1 MKKVKRILALCAAG
15 IAAVSMCACT
25 AYTGRSG
32 TAIEAT
38 SDLEETIDL
47 GPDQS
52 GVDFSGYR
60 VGVSLAD
67 CTKNTY
73 NSAYVQ
79 ALNESMA
86 AYDVDTTVF
95 DAFGDEG
102 QQAAQIN
109 TLISM
114 NVDMIILWPVNS
126 DTAVTWAKSIH
137 DAGIPV
143 LMANTNI
150 SSDGVQYVEGF
161 VGPSGVDEAYQTAEQ
176 MLEDLEGQGNI
187 VAFFAQNNYSPVIER
202 QRGLKKALSGTSV
215 ELIEEFNN
223 CPQRSMAKS
232 YMEECLK
239 EHSIGEIDA
248 VFCYDDDIA
257 LGVFDAMEE
266 QDRSGEMKVYVSASG
281 NYDII
286 SYIEDGMVAA
296 SAIQSPVVDAKTM
309 VNYALDL
316 LQGNELPSFNIY
328 ITTPIVTSENVDSLN
343 LTAWGS

>member
-1 MKKVKRILALCAAG
+1 MKKFRRISALCAAVF
-15 IAAVSMCACT
+15 AAVSMCACT
-25 AYTGRSG
+25 ASQGRSG
-32 TAIEAT
+32 MAIEAT
-38 SDLEETIDL
+38 SDQGETIDV
-47 GPDQS
+47 GPDHT
-52 GVDFSGYR
+52 GTDFSDYR

-79 ALNESMA
+79 ALNEAMA
-86 AYDVDTTVF
+86 EYDVNTTVF

-114 NVDMIILWPVNS
+114 NVDLLILWPVNS
-126 DTAVTWAKSIH
+126 DTAVSWAKSVSE
-137 DAGIPV
+137 AGIPV

-150 SSDGVQYVEGF
+150 SSEGEQYVEGF
-161 VGPSGVDEAYQTAEQ
+161 VGPSGEDEAYRTAEQ
-176 MLEDLEGQGNI
+176 MLEDLEGKGNI
-187 VAFFAQNNYSPVIER
+187 AAFFAQDNYAPVIER
-202 QRGLKKALSGTSV
+202 QKGLSRALAGTEV
-215 ELIEEFNN
+215 NLIEEYDN
-223 CPQRSMAKS
+223 CAQRALAKS
-232 YMEECLK
+232 YMEECLR
-239 EHSIGEIDA
+239 EYSIGEIDA

-257 LGVFDAMEE
+257 LGVFDAMED
-266 QDRSGEMKVYVSASG
+266 QNRTGEMKVYVSASG

-286 SYIEDGMVAA
+286 SYIEEGMVAA

-316 LQGNELPSFNIY
+316 LLGNELPSFNVY